1 MLSPLVIVI
10 EEDSNEE
17 SDVYC
22 DWNGFHANL
31 GWCRKPSSLTSGFDR
46 QKLTSGN

>member
-10 EEDSNEE
+10 EGDSNEE

-22 DWNGFHANL
+22 DWNAFHANT
-31 GWCRKPSSLTSGFDR
+31 G
-46 QKLTSGN
+46 